1 MSNLKCTSPP
11 PSACLGI
18 ERRGGGVRNI
28 WKVPDPEVYLVILVK
43 YAMISPDRMEKT
55 PRTVNF

>member
-1 MSNLKCTSPP
+1 MYLPP

-18 ERRGGGVRNI
+18 ERRGGGGVRNI
-28 WKVPDPEVYLVILVK
+28 WKVPVPEVYLVILVK
-43 YAMISPDRMEKT
+43 YAMISPDQMEKT